1 MSFLSDYEDDIF
13 ISYAHNDN
21 EALLEGQR
29 GWIDN
34 LHQALKK
41 RLQVHLGAKVEIWRD
56 PRLQGNDY
64 FADALVEQIPKV
76 AILISVLSPSYINSE
91 WCRKE
96 MQLFCRIAG
105 ETGGVRIGNK
115 ARIFKVEKIGVSL
128 DKHPPELQGM
138 TGYQFHYLDE
148 QAHRP
153 RELSPES
160 GPHAIEYWQK
170 IDDVAQDITSLL
182 QEMKFHVGAAAAA
195 GGVSYTSA
203 VPKPVAPPDSGAAT
217 IYLAETSFDLSPQR
231 DRIKREL
238 QERGNIVLPDR
249 PLPLNGPEAQQAVR
263 EYLKSCK
270 LSIHLIGANY
280 GVIPEAIDRSLVW
293 LQNEL
298 AAERSSNGKSFSRLI
313 WMPEGLQ
320 AKEERQQKFI
330 EYLKYDR
337 VAQQGADLLETSI
350 EELKTYIQDKLKP
363 ALKPPPPDQNDVE
376 GPLRIY
382 LICDKQ
388 DYDAIASLE
397 DYFYSEGFEVTLPLM
412 EGDEAEV
419 REDHK
424 ESLLLCDAVVIFYG
438 NTSEGWLRTK
448 LRDLQKIPGYGRTKP
463 MLAKGIYI
471 GGPETD
477 SKLRYR
483 THEAL
488 VMRNFGS
495 FSSDTLQPFIEKINS
510 AKKALKQ

>member
-1 MSFLSDYEDDIF
+1 MSFLPDYEDDIF

-21 EALLEGQR
+21 QALLEGQR

-34 LHQALKK
+34 FHQALEK
-41 RLQVHLGAKVEIWRD
+41 RLQVHLGAKAKIWRD

-76 AILISVLSPSYINSE
+76 AILISVLSPSYIKSE
-91 WCRKE
+91 WCRRE

-105 ETGGVRIGNK
+105 ETGGVRLGNK
-115 ARIFKVEKIGVSL
+115 ARIFKVEKVNVPL
-128 DKHPPELQGM
+128 DKHPAELQGM
-138 TGYQFHYLDE
+138 TGYQFYYLDE
-148 QAHRP
+148 QAHRA
-153 RELSPES
+153 RELSPEA

-170 IDDVAQDITSLL
+170 IDDVAQDITGLL
-182 QEMKFHVGAAAAA
+182 EELRNRGGGEIDPFAAPLTP
-195 GGVSYTSA
+195 VDPT
-203 VPKPVAPPDSGAAT
+203 KPV

-238 QERGNIVLPDR
+238 QERGHIVVPDR
-249 PLPLNGPEAQQAVR
+249 PLPLNGPELERVVS
-263 EYLKSCK
+263 EYLRSSK

-280 GVIPEAIDRSLVW
+280 GVIPEAADRSVVC

-298 AAERSSNGKSFSRLI
+298 AAERSKGNSFARLI
-313 WMPEGLQ
+313 WMPEGLE
-320 AKEERQQKFI
+320 AKEERQQEFI
-330 EYLKYDR
+330 KYLKYDPT
-337 VAQQGADLLETSI
+337 AQHGADLLETSI
-350 EELKTYIQDKLKP
+350 EELKSYIQDKLRPVPKSQTQE
-363 ALKPPPPDQNDVE
+363 LKSSDA

-388 DYDAIASLE
+388 DCEAITSLQ
-397 DYFYSEGFEVTLPLM
+397 DYFYEKGFEVILPLI

-438 NTSEGWLRTK
+438 NASEGWLRTK
-448 LRDLQKIPGYGRTKP
+448 LRDLQKIAGYGRTKP

-471 GGPETD
+471 AGPETT

-483 THEAL
+483 TLEAL
-488 VMRNFGS
+488 VMRNFGP
-495 FSSDTLQPFIEKINS
+495 FSPDTLQPLIEKIYS
-510 AKKALKQ
+510 AKKGH